1 MLKPL
6 LIILFLVTL
15 LAIGLNIDFSDSEP
29 QPTPTA
35 SPTVEVKEET
45 PQESVVAQPIQ
56 TSIDENKT
64 NDNNDTLLAKE
75 IDALFKKGTKYFQ
88 NNEDDEAQK
97 IYNLI
102 LKKIGKRDSYK
113 FIKYFTT
120 AYFQKAFIYNIYP
133 NNEKDLAFDAYE
145 MIIKR
150 FEKSNDPKLLLFYID
165 AKIEQS
171 YLVSSD
177 EIIEIY
183 DQLIKKFQTSTD
195 PMIQKKIEDILLQK
209 SFALMGK
216 NDEEAMEILDQIIE
230 NHQKM
235 GAKSLPENIQNSI
248 FNNIELAII
257 TNNDDDKYRELAEK
271 YMPNSP
277 DREPLL
283 DMLSIIK
290 NSPDMNQ
297 DEELDEWYKKHGDY
311 RFPNWS
317 FDELRRWAYRME
329 DDERKKQVIKYLD
342 SFENYKYNVYD
353 KGQDSNKVEVQV
365 EVHPK
370 SNNSV
375 NYQNPYENDE
385 ESY

>member
-6 LIILFLVTL
+6 LIILFLVTI
-15 LAIGLNIDFSDSEP
+15 LAIGLNIDFSSAEP

-35 SPTVEVKEET
+35 SPIIEVKKET
-45 PQESVVAQPIQ
+45 PQESVVAQPIP

-64 NDNNDTLLAKE
+64 NDNNDTMLAKE
-75 IDALFKKGTKYFQ
+75 IEALFKKGNKYFQ

-113 FIKYFTT
+113 FLKYFTT

-133 NNEKDLAFDAYE
+133 NNERDLAFDAYE

-150 FEKSNDPKLLLFYID
+150 FEKSSDPRLLLFYID

-177 EIIEIY
+177 EIIDIY
-183 DQLIKKFQTSTD
+183 DQLIKKFQASTD
-195 PMIQKKIEDILLQK
+195 PMIQKKIEDILLEK

-216 NDEEAMEILDQIIE
+216 NDEEAMEILDEIIE
-230 NHQKM
+230 NHQKS
-235 GAKSLPENIQNSI
+235 GSKSLPENIQNSI

-257 TNNDDDKYRELAEK
+257 TNNDDEKYRELADK
-271 YMPNSP
+271 YMPNLP
-277 DREPLL
+277 DREPLM

-290 NSPDMNQ
+290 NSQDIDQ
-297 DEELDEWYKKHGDY
+297 DEELNEWYEKHGDY

-329 DDERKKQVIKYLD
+329 DDGRKKHVIKYLD
-342 SFENYKYNVYD
+342 SFENHKYNVHD
-353 KGQDSNKVEVQV
+353 KNQDSHKSEV

-375 NYQNPYENDE
+375 NYANPYENDE
-385 ESY
+385 GSY